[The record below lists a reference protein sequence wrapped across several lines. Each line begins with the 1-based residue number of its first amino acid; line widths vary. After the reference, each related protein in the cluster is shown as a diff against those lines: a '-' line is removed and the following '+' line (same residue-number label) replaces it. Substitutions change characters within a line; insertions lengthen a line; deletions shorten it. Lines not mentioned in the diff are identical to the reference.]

1 MQLHLDNCH
10 LAWLDSK
17 PVEMYINANR
27 SAGRYT
33 GLKYFTVSFHV
44 WTNALGGVAG
54 EGALEG
60 VCRALRLRLELA
72 CLLSW
77 GIVATGTTC

>member
-1 MQLHLDNCH
+1 MPHDANLHFQTTQVRE
-10 LAWLDSK
+10 
-17 PVEMYINANR
+17 VEHCR
-27 SAGRYT
+27 E
-33 GLKYFTVSFHV
+33 
-44 WTNALGGVAG
+44 VAG

>member
-33 GLKYFTVSFHV
+33 GLFYRIV